1 MTDTGVVLHVSP
13 HPDDEAIAA
22 GMTLSGLAERGWRV
36 VNLLL
41 SAGRPGDE
49 DRRLAEAEEA
59 ARRGGYRL
67 DVDGNI
73 AAAIERHR
81 PTLVVSPQPHDG
93 HPAHEAVGR
102 AVRDVLAHLTVAP
115 TWWMWGLWAD
125 LDVPTL
131 HVPFDEADLSRAIEV
146 LEAYAGELE
155 RNDYRR
161 VVRGRAASNAV
172 LGSERVFG
180 FGASAASAAPYAELL
195 TEAVRRAGHWYAG
208 SRRVVDLDAPL
219 ADASTSTERIDEWI
233 SDRPR

>member
-22 GMTLSGLAERGWRV
+22 GMTLAGLAARGWRV

-49 DRRLAEAEEA
+49 ARRLAEAAEA
-59 ARRGGYRL
+59 ARRGGYDL
-67 DVDGNI
+67 DVDGDVP
-73 AAAIERHR
+73 AAIERYR

-102 AVRDVLAHLTVAP
+102 AVRDLLARLPDPP

-125 LDVPTL
+125 LAVPTL
-131 HVPFDEADLSRAIEV
+131 YVPFEEVHLARAIEV
-146 LEAYAGELE
+146 LEAYSGELD

-161 VVRGRAASNAV
+161 FVSGRAASSTV

-180 FGASAASAAPYAELL
+180 FGASAASPALYAELL
-195 TEAVRRAGHWYAG
+195 TEAVYRADHWYAG

-219 ADASTSTERIDEWI
+219 DGSGSTERLDEWI
-233 SDRPR
+233 SDRRR